1 MADDGA
7 VFGTR
12 KQKSLASRRGA
23 NRTIPMEW
31 FDPTV
36 SNVSVPRLF
45 CGSKIRGVVRFSV
58 SPRSKTFENFRE
70 HRFGNRGAGDGPMI
84 SKFRYS
90 LALVVIGSDKQ
101 LKYKWSRLMPTHS
114 HGLPCAMVITSRY

>member
-36 SNVSVPRLF
+36 SNACVPRLF
-45 CGSKIRGVVRFSV
+45 CGCKIRGVIRLSM

-70 HRFGNRGAGDGPMI
+70 HRFGNRGAGNGPMI
-84 SKFRYS
+84 SKLRYP
-90 LALVVIGSDKQ
+90 LALVALGSDKQ
-101 LKYKWSRLMPTHS
+101 
-114 HGLPCAMVITSRY
+114 V